1 MEMLYFKVED
11 LKDSWRNIDKY
22 TKAENKDLISLED
35 VIGELMERIEE
46 LEYEL
51 NNTKEEL
58 RTTEENIKE
67 YYVKKSYYEI
77 NGVSEKY
84 FI

>member
-1 MEMLYFKVED
+1 MDMLYFKVED

-58 RTTEENIKE
+58 RTTEGNIKE
-67 YYVKKSYYEI
+67 YYVRKSDYEI
-77 NGVSEKY
+77 NGVSERD

>member
-1 MEMLYFKVED
+1 MDMLYFKVED

-58 RTTEENIKE
+58 KKTEENIKE
-67 YYVKKSYYEI
+67 YYIKKSDYEI
-77 NGVSEKY
+77 NGVSERD

>member
-67 YYVKKSYYEI
+67 YYVKKSDYEI
-77 NGVSEKY
+77 NGVSERD